1 MSWTVFEE
9 AGYRLLSSN
18 VPIILQAG
26 QLEVYNI
33 FSGGELH
40 LAGRFNCLKD
50 DDDGVWCMQE
60 GCLQTP

>member
-1 MSWTVFEE
+1 
-9 AGYRLLSSN
+9 
-18 VPIILQAG
+18 
-26 QLEVYNI
+26 VYNI

>member
-1 MSWTVFEE
+1 M
-9 AGYRLLSSN
+9 LSSN

-50 DDDGVWCMQE
+50 DDDDGVCCMQE